1 MKKTTVSWGIKLM
14 ISHFRRIILTGL
26 LAIVPVALTFYILK
40 GIFTFLDNL
49 TSPIFKEMDIYIPG
63 LGILLTLLLVY
74 FLGLF
79 ITNILGKRVLYW
91 LEKLIKNIP
100 LVNTIYNTIKQITH
114 AVTGTAENNFQS
126 VVYIEYPRRE
136 LWTLAFVTGESKN
149 EDQIELYHLFVP
161 TTPNPTSGVFIII
174 PKKDTRKTELS
185 IEEAL
190 KSVISGGML
199 ASKKHN
205 LN

>member
-1 MKKTTVSWGIKLM
+1 M

-114 AVTGTAENNFQS
+114 AVTGTSENNFQS
-126 VVYIEYPRRE
+126 VVYIEYPRKE

-149 EDQIELYHLFVP
+149 DHQVEFYHLFVP

-174 PKKDTRKTELS
+174 PKKDTRKTELN

-199 ASKKHN
+199 ASKQHN
-205 LN
+205 LS

>member
-1 MKKTTVSWGIKLM
+1 M

-114 AVTGTAENNFQS
+114 AITGTADNNFQS
-126 VVYIEYPRRE
+126 VVYVEYPRKK
-136 LWTLAFVTGESKN
+136 LWTLAFVTGTSVN
-149 EDQIELYHLFVP
+149 EQKLEFYHLFVP
-161 TTPNPTSGVFIII
+161 TTPNPTSGIFIII
-174 PKKDTRKTELS
+174 LKEDTLPAEMNVEK
-185 IEEAL
+185 AL
-190 KSVISGGML
+190 KTVISGGML
-199 ASKKHN
+199 APGNHKIS
-205 LN
+205 

>member
-1 MKKTTVSWGIKLM
+1 M
-14 ISHFRRIILTGL
+14 IPHLRRTILTGL
-26 LAIVPVALTFYILK
+26 LAIAPVALTFYILK
-40 GIFTFLDNL
+40 AIFSFLDNL
-49 TSPIFKEMDIYIPG
+49 TSPLFKEMDIYIPG

-79 ITNILGKRVLYW
+79 ITNILGKQVLYW
-91 LEKLIKNIP
+91 LETLIKNIP
-100 LVNTIYNTIKQITH
+100 LVNTIYNTIKQITQ
-114 AVTGTAENNFQS
+114 AITGTGENNFQS
-126 VVYIEYPRRE
+126 VVYIEYPRKE

-149 EDQIELYHLFVP
+149 KNQVEFYHLFVP

>member
-1 MKKTTVSWGIKLM
+1 M

-114 AVTGTAENNFQS
+114 AVTGTSENNFQS
-126 VVYIEYPRRE
+126 VVYIEYPRKE

-149 EDQIELYHLFVP
+149 ENQVEFYHLFVP

-174 PKKDTRKTELS
+174 PKKDTRKTELN

-199 ASKKHN
+199 ASKQHN
-205 LN
+205 LS

>member
-1 MKKTTVSWGIKLM
+1 M

-114 AVTGTAENNFQS
+114 AITGTAENNFQS
-126 VVYIEYPRRE
+126 VVYIEYPRKE
-136 LWTLAFVTGESKN
+136 LWTLAFVTGESTN
-149 EDQIELYHLFVP
+149 ETQVEFYHLFVP

-174 PKKDTRKTELS
+174 PKKDTRKTELN

-199 ASKKHN
+199 ASKQHN
-205 LN
+205 LS

>member
-1 MKKTTVSWGIKLM
+1 M
-14 ISHFRRIILTGL
+14 ISHLRRTILTGL
-26 LAIVPVALTFYILK
+26 LAIAPVALTFYILK
-40 GIFTFLDNL
+40 AIFSFLDNL
-49 TSPIFKEMDIYIPG
+49 TSPLFKEMNIYIPG

-79 ITNILGKRVLYW
+79 ITNILGKQVLYW
-91 LEKLIKNIP
+91 FEKLIKNIP
-100 LVNTIYNTIKQITH
+100 LVNTLYNTIKQITQ
-114 AVTGTAENNFQS
+114 AITGTAENNFQS
-126 VVYIEYPRRE
+126 VVYIEYPRKE
-136 LWTLAFVTGESKN
+136 LWTLAFVTGESEN
-149 EDQIELYHLFVP
+149 ENQIELYHLFVP

-174 PKKDTRKTELS
+174 PKKNTRKTGLS

-190 KSVISGGML
+190 KSIISGGML

>member
-1 MKKTTVSWGIKLM
+1 M

-114 AVTGTAENNFQS
+114 AITGTAENNFQS
-126 VVYIEYPRRE
+126 VVYIEYPRKE
-136 LWTLAFVTGESKN
+136 LWTLAFVTGESTN
-149 EDQIELYHLFVP
+149 ETQVEFYHLFVP

-174 PKKDTRKTELS
+174 PKKNTRKTELN

-199 ASKKHN
+199 ASKQHN
-205 LN
+205 LS

>member
-1 MKKTTVSWGIKLM
+1 M
-14 ISHFRRIILTGL
+14 ISHFRRTILTGL
-26 LAIVPVALTFYILK
+26 LAIAPVALTFYILK
-40 GIFTFLDNL
+40 AIFSFLDNL
-49 TSPIFKEMDIYIPG
+49 TSPLFKEMNIYIPG

-79 ITNILGKRVLYW
+79 ITNILGKQVLYW
-91 LEKLIKNIP
+91 FETLIKNIP
-100 LVNTIYNTIKQITH
+100 LVNTIYNTIKQITQ
-114 AVTGTAENNFQS
+114 AITGTAENNFQS
-126 VVYIEYPRRE
+126 VVYIEYPRKE
-136 LWTLAFVTGESKN
+136 LWTLAFVTGESEN
-149 EDQIELYHLFVP
+149 ENQIELYHLFVP

-205 LN
+205 IN

>member
-1 MKKTTVSWGIKLM
+1 M

-40 GIFTFLDNL
+40 VVFTFLDNL
-49 TSPIFKEMDIYIPG
+49 TSPIFKRMEIYIPG

-74 FLGLF
+74 LLGIF
-79 ITNILGKRVLYW
+79 VTNVLGKRFLHW
-91 LEKLIKNIP
+91 LETLIKNIP
-100 LVNTIYNTIKQITH
+100 LINTIYNTIKQITQ
-114 AVTGTAENNFQS
+114 AFTGTAEKKFQS
-126 VVYIEYPRRE
+126 VVYIEYPRKD

-149 EDQIELYHLFVP
+149 DEDVKFYHLFVP

-174 PKKDTRKTELS
+174 PKKDSIETELNV
-185 IEEAL
+185 EEAL

-199 ASKKHN
+199 APKQHK
-205 LN
+205 LG

>member
-1 MKKTTVSWGIKLM
+1 M

-114 AVTGTAENNFQS
+114 AITGTADNNFQS
-126 VVYIEYPRRE
+126 VVYVEYPRKK
-136 LWTLAFVTGESKN
+136 LWTLAFVTGTSVN
-149 EDQIELYHLFVP
+149 EQKLEFYHLFVP
-161 TTPNPTSGVFIII
+161 TTPNPTSGIFIMI
-174 PKKDTRKTELS
+174 PKEDTLPAEMNV
-185 IEEAL
+185 EEAL
-190 KSVISGGML
+190 KTVISGGML
-199 ASKKHN
+199 APGNHKIS
-205 LN
+205 

>member
-1 MKKTTVSWGIKLM
+1 M
-14 ISHFRRIILTGL
+14 ISHLRRVILTGL

-40 GIFTFLDNL
+40 LIFSFLDNL
-49 TSPIFKEMDIYIPG
+49 TSPILGDIYIPG

-79 ITNILGKRVLYW
+79 ITNLLGKRFLHW
-91 LEKLIKNIP
+91 LETVIKNIP
-100 LVNTIYNTIKQITH
+100 LVNTIYNTIKQITQ
-114 AVTGTAENNFQS
+114 AFTGTTGKNFQS
-126 VVYIEYPRRE
+126 VVYMEYPRKD

-149 EDQIELYHLFVP
+149 EKNEEFYHLFVP
-161 TTPNPTSGVFIII
+161 TTPNPTSGVFIVI
-174 PKKDTRKTELS
+174 PKKDAKETGLTV
-185 IEEAL
+185 EEAL

-199 ASKKHN
+199 APKQHN

>member
-1 MKKTTVSWGIKLM
+1 M
-14 ISHFRRIILTGL
+14 ISHLRRTILTGL
-26 LAIVPVALTFYILK
+26 LAIAPVALTFYILK
-40 GIFTFLDNL
+40 AIFSFLDNL
-49 TSPIFKEMDIYIPG
+49 TSPLFKEMNIYIPG

-79 ITNILGKRVLYW
+79 ITNILGKQVLYW
-91 LEKLIKNIP
+91 FEKLIKNIP
-100 LVNTIYNTIKQITH
+100 LVNTLYNTIKQITQ
-114 AVTGTAENNFQS
+114 AITGTAENNFQS
-126 VVYIEYPRRE
+126 VVYIEYPRKE
-136 LWTLAFVTGESKN
+136 LWTLAFVTGESEN
-149 EDQIELYHLFVP
+149 ENQIELYHLFVP

>member
-1 MKKTTVSWGIKLM
+1 M
-14 ISHFRRIILTGL
+14 ISHLRRTILTGL
-26 LAIVPVALTFYILK
+26 LAIAPVALTFYILK
-40 GIFTFLDNL
+40 AIFSFLDNL
-49 TSPIFKEMDIYIPG
+49 SSPLFKEMDIYIPG

-79 ITNILGKRVLYW
+79 ITNILGKQVLYW
-91 LEKLIKNIP
+91 LETLIKNIP
-100 LVNTIYNTIKQITH
+100 LVNTIYNTIKQITQ
-114 AVTGTAENNFQS
+114 AITGTGENNFQS
-126 VVYIEYPRRE
+126 VVYIEYPRKE

-149 EDQIELYHLFVP
+149 EDQIEFYHLFVP

-174 PKKDTRKTELS
+174 PKKDTRETELS

-199 ASKKHN
+199 ASKNHS
-205 LN
+205 LS

>member
-1 MKKTTVSWGIKLM
+1 M

-114 AVTGTAENNFQS
+114 AITGTAENNFQS

>member
-1 MKKTTVSWGIKLM
+1 M
-14 ISHFRRIILTGL
+14 ISHLRRTILTGL
-26 LAIVPVALTFYILK
+26 LAIAPVALTFYILK
-40 GIFTFLDNL
+40 AIFSFLDNL

-79 ITNILGKRVLYW
+79 ITNILGKQVLFW
-91 LEKLIKNIP
+91 LETLIKNIP
-100 LVNTIYNTIKQITH
+100 LVNTIYNTIKQITQ
-114 AVTGTAENNFQS
+114 AITGTGENNFQS

-149 EDQIELYHLFVP
+149 EDQTELYHLFVP